1 MLRFVSRL
9 CLGSWRPGRRV
20 LRVGVCI
27 LVFALVLVGAERA
40 RAARTLTILHT
51 SEHHGTALPLERRG
65 EKRVAGMAGRAT
77 LIASVRREAKAVL
90 LVDSGDILI
99 GSALSSFFRGE
110 PDILAM
116 NLMGYQA
123 MAAGN
128 HDFDFGLAHLGRL
141 QELAQ
146 FPILCSNVVGRETEL
161 PCQTSAVVRIGDFI
175 IGLIGLLGHRNFPD
189 TFNREVVKVLKLRDP
204 IETARALA
212 RSLKATQGVDLVIA
226 LTHQVTEE
234 DLMLLA
240 RAPEVDAI
248 VGGHTHGFDGLRTAR
263 LAEPVARLADPGPVF
278 VKTHRQGRTL
288 GRLDLQVAKKTGTA
302 GRPTVVHAEAW
313 NLPVT
318 EELEP
323 NPAVK
328 GLIERYS
335 RKLERETTTVIG
347 RSTMTLDG
355 ESSRVRSRETRLGN
369 LLADLLRA
377 KFNTNIALVNSG
389 MIRDSIP
396 PGLVDF
402 KRVLRVLPFD
412 SPTVTFTI
420 TGQQLLLA
428 LENSASRLPQT
439 SGRFLQVSGLSVL
452 YDLSAPPGSRVGKVT
467 VGGQPLEAAHRY
479 SVGTDAFLAD
489 GGDGYTMF
497 AAAEDRINRQIPMRD
512 LLLEG
517 LHTRPLEASLQGR
530 IRFVGGAA
538 RYGDQ
543 QPSPDPTAVF

>member
-1 MLRFVSRL
+1 MLRFASRL
-9 CLGSWRPGRRV
+9 SLRKWQPGGRV
-20 LRVGVCI
+20 LSVGLCT
-27 LVFALVLVGAERA
+27 LALALVLVGAERA
-40 RAARTLTILHT
+40 HAARTLTILHS
-51 SEHHGTALPLERRG
+51 SEHHGTALPLERPG

-77 LIASVRREAKAVL
+77 LIASVRRQAEAVL

-99 GSALSSFFRGE
+99 GPALSSFFRGE

-128 HDFDFGLAHLGRL
+128 HDFDFGLAHLRRL
-141 QELAQ
+141 QELAK
-146 FPILCSNVVGRETEL
+146 FPILCSNVVGRAMEL
-161 PCQTSAVVRIGDFI
+161 PCQASAVVRIGEFV
-175 IGLIGLLGHRNFPD
+175 IGLLGLLGHRNFPD
-189 TFNREVVKVLKLRDP
+189 TFNREVVKALEFRDP
-204 IETARALA
+204 IKTARAMA

-240 RAPEVDAI
+240 GAPEVDAI
-248 VGGHTHGFDGLRTAR
+248 VGGHTEGFDGLRTAR
-263 LAEPVARLADPGPVF
+263 LAKPVAQLADPGPVF

-288 GRLDLQVAKKTGTA
+288 GRLNLRVAKTTGAA
-302 GRPTVVHAEAW
+302 GRPTVIHAEAW

-318 EELEP
+318 EDLEP

-335 RKLERETTTVIG
+335 RKLERETTTVFG
-347 RSTMTLDG
+347 RAMMTLDG

-377 KFNTNIALVNSG
+377 KFNTDIALINSG
-389 MIRDSIP
+389 MIRASIP
-396 PGLVDF
+396 PGSVDF

-420 TGQQLLLA
+420 TGEQLLLA

-452 YDLSAPPGSRVGKVT
+452 YDLSAPPGSRVRKIT
-467 VGGQPLEAAHRY
+467 VGGRPLDATHRY
-479 SVGTDAFLAD
+479 SVWTDAFLSD

-497 AAAEDRINRQIPMRD
+497 AAAEDCINREIPMRD

-517 LHTRPLEASLQGR
+517 LRARPLEASLQGR

-538 RYGDQ
+538 RHGDQ
-543 QPSPDPTAVF
+543 QPSSGPTTVF